1 MRDLSRLYL
10 ELFGDCI
17 KLINILSESDI
28 TDNNILKVKGR
39 KFTIL
44 RMLRYDRNYT
54 KDMVLVLNDIEVEL
68 ISILKKDER
77 YTNNISFYED
87 ILLVFISRTKII
99 SGYRPNKEETDN
111 HLDSLYNSFLAFY
124 NDDTNDEVQILFEL
138 DRITREVKQNFWNI
152 FSVIE
157 NPDIQ

>member
-1 MRDLSRLYL
+1 MRDLSF
-10 ELFGDCI
+10 LFLKLCGDCVVLV
-17 KLINILSESDI
+17 KILFESDI
-28 TDNNILKVKGR
+28 TEDNMLKVIRQKEII
-39 KFTIL
+39 FN
-44 RMLRYDRNYT
+44 MLRYDRNYT

-77 YTNNISFYED
+77 YTNNISLYED

-99 SGYRPNKEETDN
+99 SGYDSNKEETDN

-124 NDDTNDEVQILFEL
+124 NDNTNDEKQILFEL
-138 DRITREVKQNFWNI
+138 CRITREVKEIFWNI